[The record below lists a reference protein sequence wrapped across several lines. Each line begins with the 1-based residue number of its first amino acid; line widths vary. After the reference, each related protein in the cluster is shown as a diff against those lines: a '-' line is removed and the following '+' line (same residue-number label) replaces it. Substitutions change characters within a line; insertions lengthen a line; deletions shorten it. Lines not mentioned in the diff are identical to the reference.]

1 MTETTGAPAR
11 VLVVEDEA
19 EVCDLIQ
26 EQLGEEGYEVIC
38 ASNDDVA
45 YRTLQREARS
55 FAAVIVD
62 INLGK
67 GTTGF
72 DVARQARRLNPTL
85 PVVYVTGG
93 DPVSVETHGVD
104 GAALVLKPF
113 DREDLLGALETVN

>member
-1 MTETTGAPAR
+1 MSQMSEAAAR
-11 VLVVEDEA
+11 VLVVEDEP

-26 EQLGEEGYEVIC
+26 QQLADVGFEVVC
-38 ASNDDVA
+38 ACNDDMA
-45 YRTLQREARS
+45 YDRLQREARS
-55 FAAVIVD
+55 FKALIVD

-72 DVARQARRLNPTL
+72 DVARHARRLNPSV

-93 DPVSVETHGVD
+93 DPHSVEVHGVA

-113 DREDLLGALETVN
+113 DREDLITALRTVN

>member
-1 MTETTGAPAR
+1 MTDTPGSSAR
-11 VLVVEDEA
+11 VLVVEDEPD
-19 EVCDLIQ
+19 VCDLINQ
-26 EQLGEEGYEVIC
+26 QLADVGYEVVC

-45 YRTLQREARS
+45 YRTLQSEPRS
-55 FAAVIVD
+55 FKALIVD

-72 DVARQARRLNPTL
+72 DVARHARRLNPTV

-93 DPVSVETHGVD
+93 DPGSVETHGVE

-113 DREDLLGALETVN
+113 DRDDLITALETVN

>member
-1 MTETTGAPAR
+1 MTEITGSAAR

-26 EQLGEEGYEVIC
+26 QQLGDEGYEVVC
-38 ASNDDVA
+38 AGNDDAA

-55 FAAVIVD
+55 FAALIVD
-62 INLGK
+62 INLGR

-72 DVARQARRLNPTL
+72 DVARHARRLDPAV

-93 DPVSVETHGVD
+93 DPSIVDAHAVD

-113 DREDLLGALETVN
+113 DREDLLGALEKVN

>member
-1 MTETTGAPAR
+1 MAETSGSLAR
-11 VLVVEDEA
+11 VLVVEDEP

-26 EQLGEEGYEVIC
+26 QQLADQGYEVVC
-38 ASNDDVA
+38 ACNDDAA
-45 YRTLQREARS
+45 YSTLQKEARS
-55 FAAVIVD
+55 FRALIVD

-72 DVARQARRLNPTL
+72 DVARRARRLNPTV

-93 DPVSVETHGVD
+93 DPSSVEIHAVE

-113 DREDLLGALETVN
+113 DREELLTALETVN